1 MDKVNTVSILLISLS
16 LALIAIFLGIG
27 SVSGSI
33 PIGNSGVS
41 LQATKTFP
49 FILIIFWLFVWQRFT
64 VLSLHENR
72 PTIDKLILDK
82 INISD
87 LVHSVF
93 SAKKFGF
100 PGAYTVCKW
109 GWNDPSIPKGAPGNY
124 IHYKRG
130 LLARRFKLSF
140 LGNDSSGAAKYVHFG
155 PKASNIENG
164 KFTPINLGYWK
175 CLFFEAKFL
184 MTRLFDTPLVG
195 QHYLPHSFAWIAVLV
210 LSLKPLRHLLAQI
223 FQ

>member
-1 MDKVNTVSILLISLS
+1 MDKVNTVATLLIMLS
-16 LALIAIFLGIG
+16 LALMAIFLGIG

-41 LQATKTFP
+41 LRATETFP
-49 FILIIFWLFVWQRFT
+49 LILLIFWLIVWQRFT

-82 INISD
+82 INNSS

-93 SAKKFGF
+93 SAKKTGF
-100 PGAYTVCKW
+100 PSAYAVSKW
-109 GWNDPSIPKGAPGNY
+109 GWNDPYIPKGAPGNY
-124 IHYKRG
+124 IHYERRF
-130 LLARRFKLSF
+130 LARRFKFSYF
-140 LGNDSSGAAKYVHFG
+140 GNDSTGTAKYVHFG

-164 KFTPINLGYWK
+164 QLTPLNLGYWK

-184 MTRLFDTPLVG
+184 VIRLFDTPVIG
-195 QHYLPHSFAWIAVLV
+195 QHYLPHSVALIAVLV
-210 LSLKPLRHLLAQI
+210 LCLKYLRI
-223 FQ
+223 C